1 MKHYVAVCAAALL
14 VLPPVQANSRVAD
27 VEFTEETS
35 TFETAPLVE
44 WDESDILA
52 QQQPLPVAPTSP
64 TTPTAPVATPPVV
77 APLPLPTPPT
87 TPAPPPAPPVTTEPE
102 TQTEPE
108 VPPEEN
114 MPEDD
119 FSIGDIPVV
128 ETLELTLDKARKAL
142 DTYILVREKYKDA
155 QLEDFENLQDFVDQ
169 APQGKAFE
177 ADVKA
182 AGFVDVTEWNTTI
195 TTLSFAHDNSIDD
208 QTGDIKQQ
216 ITELEADTD
225 IADDMRARMITAL
238 KAMIPSE
245 NNKTVLEQLKVD
257 ASFAD
262 KLKLLESEAE

>member
-1 MKHYVAVCAAALL
+1 M
-14 VLPPVQANSRVAD
+14 
-27 VEFTEETS
+27 
-35 TFETAPLVE
+35 
-44 WDESDILA
+44 
-52 QQQPLPVAPTSP
+52 
-64 TTPTAPVATPPVV
+64 
-77 APLPLPTPPT
+77 
-87 TPAPPPAPPVTTEPE
+87 
-102 TQTEPE
+102 
-108 VPPEEN
+108 PPEEN

-128 ETLELTLDKARKAL
+128 ETLELTSDKARKAL

-225 IADDMRARMITAL
+225 MADDMR
-238 KAMIPSE
+238 
-245 NNKTVLEQLKVD
+245 D
-257 ASFAD
+257 AHDHST
-262 KLKLLESEAE
+262 